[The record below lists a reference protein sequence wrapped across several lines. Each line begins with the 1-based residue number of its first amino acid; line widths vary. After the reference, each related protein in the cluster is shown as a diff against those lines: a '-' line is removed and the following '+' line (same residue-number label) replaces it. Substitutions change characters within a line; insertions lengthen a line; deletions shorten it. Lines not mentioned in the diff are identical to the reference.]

1 MPVVTFANTFNR
13 MDEPKS
19 KGRPPKPD
27 DVRLAHV
34 VTLRLT
40 NELHA
45 KLLRL
50 GGVDWLRERI
60 KRAREGKPSG

>member
-1 MPVVTFANTFNR
+1 MCVVAFANTLNR
-13 MDEPKS
+13 MNEPKS
-19 KGRPPKPD
+19 RGRPPKPD
-27 DVRLAHV
+27 DVRLGHV

-50 GGVDWLRERI
+50 GGVEWLRERI
-60 KRAREGKPSG
+60 KRAKAPAE

>member
-1 MPVVTFANTFNR
+1 MN
-13 MDEPKS
+13 EPKS
-19 KGRPPKPD
+19 RGRPPKPD
-27 DVRLAHV
+27 DVRLGHV

-50 GGVDWLRERI
+50 GGVEWLRERI
-60 KRAREGKPSG
+60 KRAKAPAE

>member
-1 MPVVTFANTFNR
+1 MN
-13 MDEPKS
+13 EPKS
-19 KGRPPKPD
+19 KGRPPKPEAE
-27 DVRLAHV
+27 RLAHI

-50 GGVDWLRERI
+50 GGVEWLRERI
-60 KRAREGKPSG
+60 RRAKDPGSTE